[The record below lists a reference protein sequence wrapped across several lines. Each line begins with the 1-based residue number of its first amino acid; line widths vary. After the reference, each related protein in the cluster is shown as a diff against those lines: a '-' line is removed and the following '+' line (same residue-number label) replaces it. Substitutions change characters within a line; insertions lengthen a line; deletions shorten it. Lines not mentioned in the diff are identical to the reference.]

1 MALSISP
8 CYEFEFGT
16 TVLSPNVMK
25 TNVEFEVWTKTSGLK
40 FEFIARTNA
49 QRHWE
54 PIWSFGIDYW
64 EIEIR

>member
-1 MALSISP
+1 MLNSGSVQRSRNSIFKP
-8 CYEFEFGT
+8 
-16 TVLSPNVMK
+16 
-25 TNVEFEVWTKTSGLK
+25 NVEFEVWTKTSGLK

-64 EIEIR
+64 ELEIR